1 MRQSVVLDIDCVY
14 RSTVGE
20 TVSGIGY
27 RLCVQA
33 YSG

>member
-1 MRQSVVLDIDCVY
+1 MVLDIDYVY
-14 RSTVGE
+14 RPAVGG